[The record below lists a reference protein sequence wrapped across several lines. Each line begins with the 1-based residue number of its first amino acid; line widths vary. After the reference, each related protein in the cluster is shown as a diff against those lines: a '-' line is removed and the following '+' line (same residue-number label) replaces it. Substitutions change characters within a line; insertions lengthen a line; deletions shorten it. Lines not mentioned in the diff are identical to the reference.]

1 MFSGIGGGF
10 LIGFL
15 VGGLPISLP
24 VALVLAVAGSWMW
37 ARLCYRQ
44 GWW

>member
-24 VALVLAVAGSWMW
+24 LSLILVASGGWMW
-37 ARLCYRQ
+37 GSFCNRQ
-44 GWW
+44 GW